1 MHDGFEKIY
10 FNNSV
15 TENTELSCI
24 NSTMFNDLHF
34 QNEIE
39 HEMALWLPFGLHP
52 VIIRNLYL
60 LGFKAPTEIQ
70 NLTLTAAL
78 LKQSDIMGAAETGS
92 GKTLAYGLAVLNDL
106 LYFMESSLKEQ
117 ETRLLSLILAPTR
130 ELTQQVYNH
139 LTSVMKGTSL
149 RMMLIVGGLAK
160 EKQAR
165 LLSRKPHII
174 VATPGRLWE
183 FIDSSEPHVSDL
195 TGLRHLV
202 IDEADRMATPG
213 CYKELAFIL
222 NRLPVNKLGNV
233 KKFSLDNYSQK
244 HKKLKAEVD
253 YCPSTGSYERRTY
266 LFSATLT
273 RESTKIRYKSMNKVE
288 GVVSTLESVK
298 KLINLRPNCEV
309 IDLSSGLGVA
319 LALSE
324 AKITC
329 LKEEKDIYLYYLH
342 LKHPGRTLVFC
353 NSIDCLKHVSSL
365 MKVLKIVTYPLHAN
379 MPQRQRLKNLDRFK
393 RCQTCLLVATDV
405 AARGLDIKGVEHV
418 IHYQLPRST
427 ELYIHRSGRTARANS
442 EGLSLMLISPEEIP
456 KYKMICREL
465 KKDSDYE
472 EFPVDSS
479 YFPLVQKRIKIARK
493 LETLLFTFQKKQK
506 EKFWLQK
513 AAKDLEHD
521 INDEDSE
528 ESLVKNNYE
537 VQKFEL
543 QSKLDTLLEKPLV
556 PPHVARH
563 RHNYQLLVDSNLS
576 KDSEVSAVEIV
587 KKKINSRTHKILN
600 CV

>member
-1 MHDGFEKIY
+1 
-10 FNNSV
+10 
-15 TENTELSCI
+15 
-24 NSTMFNDLHF
+24 
-34 QNEIE
+34 
-39 HEMALWLPFGLHP
+39 MALWLPFGLHP

-106 LYFMESSLKEQ
+106 LYFMEKSSLKEQ

-222 NRLPVNKLGNV
+222 N
-233 KKFSLDNYSQK
+233 
-244 HKKLKAEVD
+244 H
-253 YCPSTGSYERRTY
+253 ERRTY

-329 LKEEKDIYLYYLH
+329 LKEEK
-342 LKHPGRTLVFC
+342 
-353 NSIDCLKHVSSL
+353 
-365 MKVLKIVTYPLHAN
+365 
-379 MPQRQRLKNLDRFK
+379 
-393 RCQTCLLVATDV
+393 
-405 AARGLDIKGVEHV
+405 
-418 IHYQLPRST
+418 
-427 ELYIHRSGRTARANS
+427 
-442 EGLSLMLISPEEIP
+442 
-456 KYKMICREL
+456 
-465 KKDSDYE
+465 
-472 EFPVDSS
+472 
-479 YFPLVQKRIKIARK
+479 
-493 LETLLFTFQKKQK
+493 
-506 EKFWLQK
+506 
-513 AAKDLEHD
+513 
-521 INDEDSE
+521 
-528 ESLVKNNYE
+528 
-537 VQKFEL
+537 
-543 QSKLDTLLEKPLV
+543 
-556 PPHVARH
+556 
-563 RHNYQLLVDSNLS
+563 
-576 KDSEVSAVEIV
+576 
-587 KKKINSRTHKILN
+587 
-600 CV
+600 